1 MRIIFALLAFS
12 LFSSVSYS
20 QYNESYRS
28 VYHFAPKKGGIGDPC
43 GLIYN
48 KGKFNLFWW
57 GRAYTEDFTTYNET
71 ASRAVVGDDN
81 SFMYYTGSCVVDKNN
96 TASFG
101 KDKVIAVYTMA
112 NKKNKI
118 QSQGLSVEGDDGLM
132 HYYEGNP
139 VLDINYEDFR
149 DPTVFWYEPEQK
161 WVMVIALPIERKIR
175 FYSSADLKQWDWMS
189 DFGQLGSC
197 ENIWECPDIYEL
209 PLDGDSSNRKWVLM
223 TSVGPNKGQYF
234 IGTFNG
240 KSFEL
245 DEDCREFLLE
255 GKGLKGD
262 VFADFD
268 ANDYGDWKY
277 KGEAF
282 WMSPRR
288 NNTSAH
294 LGSGMASSYGG
305 GDRMKGTLLSPE
317 FVISSTAINFLIAG
331 GNHPGKTCIDLLVND
346 SVVRTATGG
355 NSSYLKW
362 NGWNVSD
369 YIGSKARIRINDD
382 YDGEDFGFISV
393 DHIMFSDELMT
404 NNMEHALWVD
414 EGSDFYAARAFKD
427 YDGTLDETVW
437 MGWMNNWDYARGE
450 IPASRGFGFWSIP
463 RTISLKTY
471 PDGVRMVQKPFDK
484 LKKLRTNKK
493 EYSGVVRKGSMA
505 IPSFVPEQ
513 NVYEMDVTFTL
524 TEPDVIGLNLCT
536 GDGRS
541 LPVRYDSRVS
551 LLTVDRTSC
560 TSEDIPRFSRKMNG
574 HIPLADGKL
583 RLHIFVDK
591 SSVEIFAGD
600 GRLVFSLL
608 TFPGEN
614 QTGVEL
620 YSENGNTAKVSLK
633 AWNIKSVWNKQ

>member
-161 WVMVIALPIERKIR
+161 WVMV
-175 FYSSADLKQWDWMS
+175 KQWDWMS

-600 GRLVFSLL
+600 GKLVFSLL
-608 TFPGEN
+608 TFPGDN

>member
-1 MRIIFALLAFS
+1 MKKLFVMFAAFAIA
-12 LFSSVSYS
+12 YS
-20 QYNESYRS
+20 AYPQYNESYRS
-28 VYHFAPKKGGIGDPC
+28 VYHFAPKTGGIGDPC

-48 KGKFNLFWW
+48 KGKYNLFWW
-57 GRAYTEDFTTYNET
+57 GRAYTEDFTSYKET
-71 ASRAVVGDDN
+71 SSRAVVGDDN
-81 SFMYYTGSCVVDKNN
+81 SFMYFTGSCVVDKKN

-101 KDKVIAVYTMA
+101 ENKVIAVYTMTD
-112 NKKNKI
+112 KKTKI
-118 QSQGLSVEGDDGLM
+118 QSQGLSVEGSDGLM
-132 HYYEGNP
+132 HYYDGNP
-139 VLDINYEDFR
+139 VLDKNSEDFR

-161 WVMVIALPIERKIR
+161 WVMVVSSPIERKIE
-175 FYSSADLKQWDWMS
+175 FYSSLDLKKWDWMS
-189 DFGQLGSC
+189 DFGQLGAC
-197 ENIWECPDIYEL
+197 ENIWECPDIYIL
-209 PLDGDSSNRKWVLM
+209 PLDGDSKKKTWVLM

-234 IGTFNG
+234 VGTFNG

-245 DEDCREFLLE
+245 DDDCKDFLIE
-255 GKGLKGD
+255 GKGLSGE
-262 VFADFD
+262 VFADF
-268 ANDYGDWKY
+268 NGENYGLWER

-282 WMSPRR
+282 WVAPDR
-288 NNTSAH
+288 NNMSSH

-305 GDRMKGTLLSPE
+305 NDKMKGTLLSPE
-317 FVISSTAINFLIAG
+317 FIISSPAIDFLISG

-346 SVVRTATGG
+346 SVVRTSTGD
-355 NSSYLKW
+355 NSSYMKW

-369 YIGSKARIRINDD
+369 YIGQKARIRILDD
-382 YDGEDFGFISV
+382 YSGDDFGFINI
-393 DHIMFSDELMT
+393 DHILFSDELRA
-404 NNMEHALWVD
+404 NNMEHALWID

-471 PDGVRMVQKPFDK
+471 PDGVRIVQKPFDK

-600 GRLVFSLL
+600 GQLVFSLL
-608 TFPGEN
+608 TFPGDK

-620 YSENGNTAKVSLK
+620 YSEKGNTTKVTMK
-633 AWNIKSVWNKQ
+633 AWNIKSVWKK

>member
-1 MRIIFALLAFS
+1 MRIIFALLVFS
-12 LFSSVSYS
+12 FISLDTYS
-20 QYNESYRS
+20 QYDESYRS

-57 GRAYTEDFTTYNET
+57 GRAYTEDFTSYNET

-101 KDKVIAVYTMA
+101 KDKVVAVYTMA

-132 HYYEGNP
+132 HYYDGNP
-139 VLDINYEDFR
+139 VLDINYEDFRDPTVFWYEPFR

-197 ENIWECPDIYEL
+197 ENIWECPDIYAL
-209 PLDGDSSNRKWVLM
+209 PLDEDSNNRKWVLM

-268 ANDYGDWKY
+268 ANDYGEWKY

-524 TEPDVIGLNLCT
+524 SEPDVIGLNICT

-551 LLTVDRTSC
+551 LLYFGGY
-560 TSEDIPRFSRKMNG
+560 P
-574 HIPLADGKL
+574 
-583 RLHIFVDK
+583 
-591 SSVEIFAGD
+591 EIQ
-600 GRLVFSLL
+600 S
-608 TFPGEN
+608 
-614 QTGVEL
+614 
-620 YSENGNTAKVSLK
+620 
-633 AWNIKSVWNKQ
+633 